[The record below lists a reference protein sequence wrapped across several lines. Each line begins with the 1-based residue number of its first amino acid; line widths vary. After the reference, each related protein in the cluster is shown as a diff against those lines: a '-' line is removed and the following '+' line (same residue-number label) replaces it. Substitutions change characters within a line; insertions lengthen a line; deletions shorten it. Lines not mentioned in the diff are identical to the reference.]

1 MYQMLNKRGKK
12 KSTCASSCWFINS
25 YLNSWLE
32 TNDEQEF
39 LSLLFTETLVVL
51 HYLDVLMYK
60 CSYEQMY
67 LCLAYRR
74 GGVCE
79 PFKK

>member
-1 MYQMLNKRGKK
+1 MLNKRGKK

-67 LCLAYRR
+67 LRLAYRR